1 MTHSHHRHLIL
12 GACVALVG
20 TVTLATPSEVR
31 AQAGLPAG
39 PNVRVVNTPDT
50 PIPVT
55 LGGPVA
61 IDTSAPLPVSVV
73 TTAPLPVTV
82 VGASA
87 PQPFHVSFFIPNGTG
102 APPRFVVPAGKRFVV
117 EDASCAGTDANDTLL
132 GLSIS
137 TTVAGANTVHLCPF
151 DVRVNLGI
159 MSYRGA
165 RPMRIYA
172 DPGTTVTVNFDGQGV
187 GPGALLSATLS
198 GQLVD
203 VP

>member
-1 MTHSHHRHLIL
+1 MTHSHHRHLIV
-12 GACVALVG
+12 GAGVALVC
-20 TVTLATPSEVR
+20 TVALTAPAEVR
-31 AQAGLPAG
+31 AQAGQPAG
-39 PNVRVVNTPDT
+39 PNVRVVNTPNN

-61 IDTSAPLPVSVV
+61 IHTSEPLPVSVV

-87 PQPFHVSFFIPNGTG
+87 PQPFQVSFFIPNGTG
-102 APPRFVVPAGKRFVV
+102 SAPRFVVPDGKRFVI

-137 TTVAGANTVHLCPF
+137 TTVAGANKVHLCTF
-151 DVRVNLGI
+151 DVRVNLGL

-172 DPGTTVTVNFDGQGV
+172 DPGTTVTVNFDGLGV
-187 GPGALLSATLS
+187 GAGALLSATLS